1 MKKFLFVILSFF
13 VSSLCYS
20 QKIKSVDEFDIVSA
34 TKKNYESYENLFEV
48 KKLITSFGTF
58 QKGDKLL
65 INRPQNGNLL
75 RFSWI
80 AIGKYSLLN
89 AMAMIMYPSS
99 NANTQIVIDYLRIY
113 KPLKGKSAAIIVDFK
128 INDDLNPDGIDT
140 FGNIF
145 NFERAVDTE
154 EILNQNTTLNK
165 YQAISKLKEAT
176 ELLKLNRIS
185 KEEFDDLKKKLSI
198 IIN

>member
-1 MKKFLFVILSFF
+1 MNKFLFVL
-13 VSSLCYS
+13 LCFSVFTKFYS
-20 QKIKSVDEFDIVSA
+20 QKIRSVDEFDIVSA
-34 TKKNYESYENLFEV
+34 TKKTYAYYENLFEV

-99 NANTQIVIDYLRIY
+99 NINTQIVIDCLRIY
-113 KPLKGKSAAIIVDFK
+113 KPLRGKSAAIIVDFK
-128 INDDLNPDGIDT
+128 INNDLNPDEINT

-145 NFERAVDTE
+145 NFERAIDTG

-165 YQAISKLKEAT
+165 YQAINKLKEAT
-176 ELLKLNRIS
+176 ELLKLDRIS
-185 KEEFDDLKKKLSI
+185 KEEFDDLKEKLSI
-198 IIN
+198 IMN